1 MASLINLQMN
11 GGPVILYGL
20 VGITTAV
27 LAYATAGGAFGNAIS
42 NAKES
47 LESVSPAAALAGLSP
62 FNSTPEQEQ
71 STPVEEPEPEPE
83 PVTEPDAPP
92 PTEDETPPQ
101 EGEIKGGKKKR
112 HKKTPRKRAQN
123 KRNKTNRP
131 KRRGRRG

>member
-1 MASLINLQMN
+1 MN

-27 LAYATAGGAFGNAIS
+27 LAYATAGGAFGNALS

-83 PVTEPDAPP
+83 PVTEPDTPP
-92 PTEDETPPQ
+92 IEDETPPPPQ

>member
-1 MASLINLQMN
+1 MN

-27 LAYATAGGAFGNAIS
+27 LAYATAGGAFGNALS

-71 STPVEEPEPEPE
+71 STPVEEPEPTPPPEEPE
-83 PVTEPDAPP
+83 PVPDAPP
-92 PTEDETPPQ
+92 MEDETPPQ